1 MHDDG
6 TVSDG
11 NGDKVGSTS
20 GRAASAAGG
29 DCVNDDSTDSD
40 GDKVGSTSGRAASA
54 AGGNCANDDSTD
66 SDGNGD
72 ELGSNSRAARAHQP
86 PVLEDGAKMDA
97 MADKIVLA
105 EHRLQARRDALAKQG
120 LIDVTEPIDYAA
132 KLALRQKS
140 LAIHFIRSGSMRMRH
155 QVHLSLQWS
164 TTSTG
169 LLILVIQM
177 DFDL

>member
-6 TVSDG
+6 TASDG

-29 DCVNDDSTDSD
+29 DC
-40 GDKVGSTSGRAASA
+40 
-54 AGGNCANDDSTD
+54 ANDDSTD

-72 ELGSNSRAARAHQP
+72 EVGSNSCAARAHQP

-105 EHRLQARRDALAKQG
+105 EHRLQARRDAWIYYHNVFNHQDAAVRALAKQG

-140 LAIHFIRSGSMRMRH
+140 LAIHFIRSGSMRTRH

>member
-105 EHRLQARRDALAKQG
+105 EHRLQARRDAWIYYHNVFNHQDAEVRALA
-120 LIDVTEPIDYAA
+120 T
-132 KLALRQKS
+132 
-140 LAIHFIRSGSMRMRH
+140 RSY
-155 QVHLSLQWS
+155 
-164 TTSTG
+164 
-169 LLILVIQM
+169 
-177 DFDL
+177 